1 MPAVYGLKKKITRKS
16 RSYRRSGGGG
26 RGEGVGRFLGNITWF
41 SGEAEGDQL
50 SSIEYRGGGYR
61 KLTAY

>member
-26 RGEGVGRFLGNITWF
+26 GWKILGSITWF
-41 SGEAEGDQL
+41 SGEVEGDQL
-50 SSIEYRGGGYR
+50 SSIEYKGGGIES
-61 KLTAY
+61 

>member
-26 RGEGVGRFLGNITWF
+26 EGVGSFLGNITWF

-50 SSIEYRGGGYR
+50 SSIEYRGGGIES
-61 KLTAY
+61 

>member
-26 RGEGVGRFLGNITWF
+26 EGVGSFLGNITWF

-50 SSIEYRGGGYR
+50 SSIEYRGGGV
-61 KLTAY
+61 

>member
-16 RSYRRSGGGG
+16 RSYRRSGGGRG
-26 RGEGVGRFLGNITWF
+26 RGGWNILGNITWF

-50 SSIEYRGGGYR
+50 SSIEYGGGV
-61 KLTAY
+61 

>member
-26 RGEGVGRFLGNITWF
+26 GEGVGSFLGNITWF

-50 SSIEYRGGGYR
+50 SSIEYRGGYR

>member
-16 RSYRRSGGGG
+16 RSYRRSEGG
-26 RGEGVGRFLGNITWF
+26 RGGWKILRNITWF
-41 SGEAEGDQL
+41 SGKAEGDQL
-50 SSIEYRGGGYR
+50 SSIEYKGGEGYR